1 MRARLS
7 LPYKL
12 VVASERN
19 QPILT
24 ARQFAIRHKHRL
36 HVASGPQHPYV
47 SMANGIHAHPSFWHF
62 SLFIIIIIIRYR
74 IPTYIY
80 VPNDLH
86 TCKPSKCNPCVH
98 SWTMFLNPASS
109 EIRVC
114 LKKIYM
120 VLRGSFKVMFLLC
133 GLIPQREFLSF
144 RATLQVN
151 FSALSPVHIH
161 PGV

>member
-1 MRARLS
+1 MAL
-7 LPYKL
+7 
-12 VVASERN
+12 ERN

-24 ARQFAIRHKHRL
+24 ARRFAIRHKHHL
-36 HVASGPQHPYV
+36 HVASAPQHPYV
-47 SMANGIHAHPSFWHF
+47 SKVNGIHAHPSSWQF
-62 SLFIIIIIIRYR
+62 SLFIIIIIRYR

-86 TCKPSKCNPCVH
+86 TCKPSKCNPRMH
-98 SWTMFLNPASS
+98 SWTMFRQTS
-109 EIRVC
+109 VFF

-133 GLIPQREFLSF
+133 GLNPQREFLLF

-151 FSALSPVHIH
+151 FSALSPVHIIH
-161 PGV
+161 IHQGV